1 MKIADYLL
9 EKEEELG
16 RGHYLRLRRV
26 HLRNQYEDGT
36 LSAPYFCELVDR
48 PNHGTDAVVVGLW
61 RRNPHSQTIEVLLR
75 KGLRPA
81 LRFGRV
87 ADHLAVPDPAP
98 YLLLDEVVA
107 GILEEED
114 RGIVGIR
121 RRAVAEAW
129 EEAGVRLQESDLEFL
144 GQRTFPSPGMTPEAF
159 FLVCAEVKQEPLPPT
174 GDGSPMEQ
182 GALVRWLPLEQ
193 ALLLCER
200 GEIEDAK
207 TELLLH
213 RLQRR
218 LQHAQQTIDGA

>member
-81 LRFGRV
+81 LRFGR
-87 ADHLAVPDPAP
+87 AAAHLAGFAHAVDIH
-98 YLLLDEVVA
+98 VVA
-107 GILEEED
+107 RIEAAEEED

-218 LQHAQQTIDGA
+218 LQHSQQTIDGA